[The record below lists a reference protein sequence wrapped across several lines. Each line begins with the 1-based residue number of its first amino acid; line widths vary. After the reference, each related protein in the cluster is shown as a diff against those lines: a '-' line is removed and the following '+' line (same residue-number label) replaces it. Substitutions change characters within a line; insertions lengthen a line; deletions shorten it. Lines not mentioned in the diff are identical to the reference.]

1 MGCSPRG
8 CKESDTTE
16 RLHFLSLSLRVKKEL
31 RLSLAN
37 WVNDCEFHQRKRK
50 PVWRENDKMA
60 SAHNDFEI
68 LMKYP
73 SRAVQKIGENP
84 ASYSLNILFSFFSP
98 NKSQLCLGQ

>member
-1 MGCSPRG
+1 MEG
-8 CKESDTTE
+8 K
-16 RLHFLSLSLRVKKEL
+16 
-31 RLSLAN
+31 
-37 WVNDCEFHQRKRK
+37 
-50 PVWRENDKMA
+50 NDKMA

-98 NKSQLCLGQ
+98 NKSQLVWEQRSAQLKHSPLLDFSLPRPFMVGHVNQV